1 MKHSYETP
9 NVEIDWFEEE
19 DAIRT
24 SSVLDKLAGFDDNG
38 SWDGSW

>member
-1 MKHSYETP
+1 MKHGYETP
-9 NVEIDWFEEE
+9 NVEIDLFEE

-24 SSVLDKLAGFDDNG
+24 SSVLDKLADFDDNG

>member
-1 MKHSYETP
+1 MKPGYETP
-9 NVEIDWFEEE
+9 NVEIDWFEE

-24 SSVLDKLAGFDDNG
+24 SSIWDKLANFDDNG